1 MMNLFGA
8 NTNLAGLARRYY
20 WAAPLVACFAISI
33 GLLEGAGVSLLIPFL
48 AILTEGASGVR
59 GGVVG
64 SIERLAEGYS
74 RNERL
79 LVLLVVFLLC
89 VLLKS
94 TLQGLA
100 NAFSSWVDGRVG
112 QDIRCALSN
121 RLQSVGFPFF
131 LENDPGRLINI
142 FSTESWKT
150 SDAIRVV
157 LTRIAASATVV
168 VFGILLFVVSWRLAL
183 VVLAGGI
190 MARAVQNLV
199 ELRLRT
205 LSGQTISANQLL
217 ADRMLFA
224 VFQSRIIRLFHHQQ
238 AERDLFEQRSDDV
251 RRAIFRVEC
260 ISGVLWPLLE
270 AMHGVLFLIVLLVAV
285 RTHIFLPVLAAFL
298 VLMIRLQPHLR
309 SLEQSEAAF
318 AAAAGELR
326 EVEWLLDGNDKPNQ
340 PMGEVEFREFRDAIE
355 FDGVSLAYAGRAGDP
370 ALSQVTFS
378 LRCGRSTALIGGSGA
393 GKSTVVNLLCRLLDP
408 ASGTIRVDG
417 RPLSTIKVG
426 DWLNLIA
433 IAGQD
438 FDLIDGTIGENIA
451 FGRPGMG
458 QQRIR
463 DAIEAVYSGFMDEF
477 PDGLETLVSSRGL
490 SLSVGQRQRLGIAR
504 ALARAPQILILD
516 EATNALDHEAEA
528 AILRTLSHLP
538 KPMTI
543 LTISHRPGTLAFC
556 DDAVVLDHGCVIE
569 TGPMETC
576 AAYRAMHTA
585 DTGPVPD
592 GQLTSPNASPGIT
605 SSRQSATEPLEISS
619 LPSL

>member
-1 MMNLFGA
+1 
-8 NTNLAGLARRYY
+8 
-20 WAAPLVACFAISI
+20 
-33 GLLEGAGVSLLIPFL
+33 
-48 AILTEGASGVR
+48 
-59 GGVVG
+59 
-64 SIERLAEGYS
+64 
-74 RNERL
+74 
-79 LVLLVVFLLC
+79 VVFLLC

-100 NAFSSWVDGRVG
+100 NAFASWVDGRVG

-121 RLQSVGFPFF
+121 RLESVGYPFF

-142 FSTESWKT
+142 FTTESWKT

-190 MARAVQNLV
+190 MVRAVQNLV
-199 ELRLRT
+199 DLRLRT

-238 AERDLFEQRSDDV
+238 AERNLFEQRSDDV

-260 ISGVLWPLLE
+260 MSGVLWPLLE
-270 AMHGVLFLIVLLVAV
+270 AMHGVLFLIVLLIAV

-326 EVEWLLDGNDKPNQ
+326 EVEWLLDGNDKPNA
-340 PMGEVEFREFRDAIE
+340 PMGEVELREFRDAIE
-355 FDGVSLAYAGRAGDP
+355 FDGVSLMYPGRAGDP

-378 LRCGRSTALIGGSGA
+378 LRCGRSTALIGSSGS

-417 RPLSTIKVG
+417 RPLSTIKVR
-426 DWLNLIA
+426 DWLTLIA

-438 FDLIDGTIGENIA
+438 LDLIDGTIGENIA
-451 FGRPGMG
+451 FSRPGMS
-458 QQRIR
+458 QRRVR

-477 PDGLETLVSSRGL
+477 PDGLETLVCSRGL
-490 SLSVGQRQRLGIAR
+490 SLSAGQRQRLGIAR

-528 AILRTLSHLP
+528 AILRTLSQLP

-543 LTISHRPGTLAFC
+543 LTISHRPSALAFC
-556 DDAVVLDHGCVIE
+556 DDAVVLDHGSVIE
-569 TGPMETC
+569 IGPMVTC
-576 AAYRAMHTA
+576 EAYRAMQTA
-585 DTGPVPD
+585 DTGPVTD
-592 GQLTSPNASPGIT
+592 ELNSMRRG
-605 SSRQSATEPLEISS
+605 
-619 LPSL
+619 